1 MVVPPPT
8 SRTHHDALKD
18 IFFPTHSH
26 HPSVPSGVFPYLLA
40 ELHYCHAHSATCYNV
55 RPANCCFDSLLEL
68 GHDFAGEW
76 AILGLYA

>member
-26 HPSVPSGVFPYLLA
+26 HPSVPSGVFPHLLA
-40 ELHYCHAHSATCYNV
+40 ELHTVTPTRLHVITSDLPTVALIACL
-55 RPANCCFDSLLEL
+55 SL
-68 GHDFAGEW
+68 GM
-76 AILGLYA
+76 ILRENGQF